1 MLQRYLG
8 LLIPSSINRPSQLM
22 LARIIA
28 FSAVISLLIAL
39 YSGIKWARL
48 GNGPLVMGSLVLGL
62 GMIGVLAVL
71 RSGRLSLELVGN
83 LALLFFYSYAMQ
95 LVYQLGGLHS
105 AHIFWPV
112 VLVVLAYVLVS
123 PRSGAFWAA
132 VSVVFVSWL
141 IWLDRSGAA
150 LPVFEL
156 SPREEMINTWSGFLL
171 PMITVWIAQW
181 FNARQ
186 RNMAVAE
193 AERGVEEVLQSG
205 RQVEL
210 KEQQL
215 AALVDEVRLS
225 AGELLQMAGQLE
237 STLAGVRQR
246 CEAID
251 ADSRA
256 QAETM
261 QQLDYLA
268 DQVLQQLSRTTAQMQ
283 ELNQHTAVSS
293 SQIEDCVSQMQE
305 AEPAS
310 PR

>member
-48 GNGPLVMGSLVLGL
+48 GNGPLVMGSLGLGL

-123 PRSGAFWAA
+123 PAAAPSG
-132 VSVVFVSWL
+132 
-141 IWLDRSGAA
+141 
-150 LPVFEL
+150 
-156 SPREEMINTWSGFLL
+156 
-171 PMITVWIAQW
+171 
-181 FNARQ
+181 
-186 RNMAVAE
+186 
-193 AERGVEEVLQSG
+193 
-205 RQVEL
+205 
-210 KEQQL
+210 
-215 AALVDEVRLS
+215 
-225 AGELLQMAGQLE
+225 
-237 STLAGVRQR
+237 QR
-246 CEAID
+246 C
-251 ADSRA
+251 RW
-256 QAETM
+256 
-261 QQLDYLA
+261 
-268 DQVLQQLSRTTAQMQ
+268 
-283 ELNQHTAVSS
+283 SS
-293 SQIEDCVSQMQE
+293 
-305 AEPAS
+305 
-310 PR
+310 